1 MEYYRAQQNVGV
13 CLRLR
18 QDINRSEGLVQNL
31 HINMRHVRGS
41 NYLISIIILLANYND
56 LIAMMRNL
64 GLHNGDSNF

>member
-41 NYLISIIILLANYND
+41 NCLLANYND